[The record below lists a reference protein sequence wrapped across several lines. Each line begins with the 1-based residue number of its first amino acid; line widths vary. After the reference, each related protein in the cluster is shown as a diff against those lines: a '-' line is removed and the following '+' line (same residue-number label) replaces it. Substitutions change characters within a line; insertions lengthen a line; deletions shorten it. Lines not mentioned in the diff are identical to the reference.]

1 MGAPS
6 MSALRPRAKR
16 GFCRVAGLLLSGA
29 SIAAICSPAHASDQQ
44 GTVPQAQER
53 RVTIDAP
60 APVAGDTSA
69 RHDRR
74 LTGPVTGGRLAVA
87 YGVAALVMGA
97 AQAVRPPED
106 TVAAIDTP
114 MRWLLAL
121 FAVSLLLVSP
131 AHLALARFARGPWGG
146 RLAAV
151 GTPLLAVGAMSSAVN
166 GEDLAFFPAVA
177 MVANALWLIGVIA
190 LAVSLGRAKR
200 VSLWIVLP
208 LPFLQLGLL
217 FFSQIGGAVPAG
229 LFLVAVGAVFLAGRI
244 ASRARRRAQRIVR

>member
-1 MGAPS
+1 MT
-6 MSALRPRAKR
+6 R
-16 GFCRVAGLLLSGA
+16 
-29 SIAAICSPAHASDQQ
+29 
-44 GTVPQAQER
+44 T
-53 RVTIDAP
+53 TIDAP
-60 APVAGDTSA
+60 APVGDDSA

-106 TVAAIDTP
+106 TVAAIDMP

-177 MVANALWLIGVIA
+177 MVANALWLVGSV
-190 LAVSLGRAKR
+190 VLG
-200 VSLWIVLP
+200 VSLWKAGRVPRWVAVL
-208 LPFLQLGLL
+208 LPVSMPVTLVLSQLGSGLL
-217 FFSQIGGAVPAG
+217 
-229 LFLVAVGAVFLAGRI
+229 VGAFWVTLGALMATGHLDRRSRGR
-244 ASRARRRAQRIVR
+244 